1 MDDLV
6 DSVLVQ
12 LRVDDGCGAMSILW
26 CQSRNE
32 SSVLITP
39 VQKDARTTYDV
50 RIAYSTPSR
59 IGYIKDG
66 ILDGFNITEAIDV
79 ARFFLQHVKSKGS
92 NELVGLRFVSTLDPK
107 NGMTHTDVKVDDVD
121 GFVQLLTTV
130 TSMRQLACS
139 LTHT

>member
-26 CQSRNE
+26 CQSRTN

-50 RIAYSTPSR
+50 RIAYSTH
-59 IGYIKDG
+59 YIKDG
-66 ILDGFNITEAIDV
+66 ILDGFNITEAVDV

-107 NGMTHTDVKVDDVD
+107 DGLQHTDVKVDDVD